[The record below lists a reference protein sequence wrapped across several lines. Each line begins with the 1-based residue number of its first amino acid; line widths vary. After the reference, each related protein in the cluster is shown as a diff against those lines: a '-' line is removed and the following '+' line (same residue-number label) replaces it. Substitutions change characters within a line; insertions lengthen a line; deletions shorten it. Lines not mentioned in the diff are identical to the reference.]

1 MRECWNHWV
10 ELAGGASALRR
21 HALIGVVAA
30 WFWFRPSN
38 ELSTI
43 LLWLAGFYAAW
54 NGRKTLAAWRNP
66 TGFFFGLGVIW
77 ALCSV
82 IWSFDPAGTA
92 RDLLEAIPLVGAAMA
107 APVIFNS
114 SRRIWSVLVLS
125 AGVVT
130 VNLGLDL
137 IRLLGELGWPTV
149 LTEARFFHPY
159 LYTHPNV
166 SSMMA
171 GLCAL
176 VWVARGV
183 AGVSG
188 AWKKAGLA
196 LGILLDLAYLVTLA
210 SRGPQLVFVVIAL
223 AFPLVLLPG
232 WRSRMVA
239 AVLAVALG
247 FALWQV
253 VPLVNPRF
261 RDRTMRNF
269 NQRDTVW
276 GHSKLLADR
285 RPFLGYGFGKEAF
298 DKAVYANPDQRPPL
312 VPFRYPHA
320 HSYWLMLYF
329 QGGKIGFLLWSLGW
343 LSLGIRLGIVSF
355 RAERSETG
363 WIEKLRARSLPVLLG
378 SGIAFI
384 LIYGIGDFPDQV
396 IRLSQF
402 GLAGLAVSQ
411 VIPGAKE
418 EAGHP

>member
-1 MRECWNHWV
+1 MRC
-10 ELAGGASALRR
+10 
-21 HALIGVVAA
+21 HALMGVVAA

-38 ELSTI
+38 ELSI
-43 LLWLAGFYAAW
+43 VLLWLAGFYAAW
-54 NGRKTLAAWRNP
+54 NWRKTWAAWRNP
-66 TGFFFGLGVIW
+66 TGFFFGLGVVW

-82 IWSFDPAGTA
+82 MWSFDPAGTA

-107 APVIFNS
+107 VPVIFNS
-114 SRRIWSVLVLS
+114 SRRIWSLLVVS

-176 VWVARGV
+176 VFVARAV

-188 AWKKAGLA
+188 VWRKAGLA
-196 LGILLDLAYLVTLA
+196 LGIGLDLAYLVMLA
-210 SRGPQLVFVVIAL
+210 SRGPQLVFVAVLL

-232 WRSRMVA
+232 WRARIVA
-239 AVLAVALG
+239 ALLVVALG

-343 LSLGIRLGIVSF
+343 LALGIRLGLTAY
-355 RAERSETG
+355 RAEREEVI
-363 WIEKLRARSLPVLLG
+363 WRKKLGARSLPVLLG
-378 SGIAFI
+378 TGIAFI

-402 GLAGLAVSQ
+402 CMAGLAVSQ
-411 VIPGAKE
+411 MGLPAKDR
-418 EAGHP
+418 ADST